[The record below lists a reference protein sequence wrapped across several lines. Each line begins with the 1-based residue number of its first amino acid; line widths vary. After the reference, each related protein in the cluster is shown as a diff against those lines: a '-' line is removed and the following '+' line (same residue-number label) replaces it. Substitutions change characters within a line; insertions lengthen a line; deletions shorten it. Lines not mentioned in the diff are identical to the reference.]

1 MKPKFLIVLGTRP
14 EIIKL
19 APIVYVLTQRKIHFE
34 IVHTGQHYSTNMDQ
48 IFWDDFKLPTP
59 KYNLAI
65 QEKTHALQ
73 VSKMVEKLD
82 EIIQLENP
90 NWVLVQG
97 DTNSTFAGAL
107 AAAKRPGVRIA
118 HIEAGLRSFD
128 RTMPEEVNR
137 VITDH
142 LSDFLFAPTQVS
154 KKYLLK
160 EGLPAR
166 KIAVV
171 GNTVQDILL
180 RRMKGLKPDHALQK
194 APYCLLTLHRQENTG
209 DTKRLTRILEA
220 VFDASHQHG
229 LKLIFPIHP
238 RTKSVLSELKFQIPP
253 HVTLIDPVG
262 YDQFLNLQKNARIIA
277 TDSGGLQEESCILN
291 VPCMTL
297 RENTERPE
305 TVKLKANILAG
316 IDPQKIKKSFTKMMK
331 SKARWKSPY
340 GSGRAAEKM
349 IQILLKA

>member
-160 EGLPAR
+160 EGLPSR

-220 VFDASHQHG
+220 VFEASKQHG

-262 YDQFLNLQKNARIIA
+262 YDQFLNLQKNARIVA

-291 VPCMTL
+291 VPCITL
-297 RENTERPE
+297 RENT
-305 TVKLKANILAG
+305 
-316 IDPQKIKKSFTKMMK
+316 
-331 SKARWKSPY
+331 
-340 GSGRAAEKM
+340 
-349 IQILLKA
+349 